1 MRPVAVFVPFVIVLG
16 QRSTVDRVVFTWY
29 IPLIY
34 YFEDVY
40 IRSLLGIRIVLVK
53 RLKKGGVFK

>member
-1 MRPVAVFVPFVIVLG
+1 MRPVAVFVPFVIILG

-29 IPLIY
+29 IPRIY

-40 IRSLLGIRIVLVK
+40 IRSLLGIRMVLVK